1 MKLSTTT
8 KDFAYYYASDFDR
21 IREVNRAGFKYID
34 YSMISNE
41 AAAYMHSGW
50 RDDAKRLKEFADS
63 LGVTF
68 VQMHSPEFET
78 LETLD
83 PNENWEEKL
92 QQTLRTIEIAGE
104 LGIPST
110 VVHAGIKRNTS
121 WEDHMKLNKQF
132 YELLLPTMEKT
143 GVKVLVENVG
153 KADNQGRC
161 FLNTGDRVREFVEY
175 FNHPLLQA
183 CWDIGHGNVF
193 PNQCGEMKK
202 VGKHIAAIHYNDNLG
217 DERDMHTI
225 PFLGN
230 GNHAEIIRTLI
241 DIGFDGPL
249 NFEAVFVSMSYIVE
263 FDKAVGRVG
272 KSLEIRRAYEKA
284 LFETG
289 KYMLES
295 FGIYEE

>member
-1 MKLSTTT
+1 MKLCTTT
-8 KDFAYYYASDFDR
+8 KDFAYYYESDEDR
-21 IREVNRAGFKYID
+21 IREISRAGFKYID

-50 RDDAKRLKEFADS
+50 RDDAKRLKEFADK

-175 FNHPLLQA
+175 FNHPLLRA

-193 PNQCGEMKK
+193 PNQSEEMKK
-202 VGKHIAAIHYNDNLG
+202 VGKYICAIHYNDNLG
-217 DERDMHTI
+217 EGRDMHTI

-230 GNHAEIIRTLI
+230 GNHAENIRTLM

-249 NFEAVFVSMSYIVE
+249 TFEAVFVSMPYLVE

>member
-1 MKLSTTT
+1 
-8 KDFAYYYASDFDR
+8 
-21 IREVNRAGFKYID
+21 
-34 YSMISNE
+34 
-41 AAAYMHSGW
+41 MHSGW
-50 RDDAKRLKEFADS
+50 RDDAKRLKEFADD

-175 FNHPLLQA
+175 FNHPLLKA

-249 NFEAVFVSMSYIVE
+249 NFEAVFVSMPYIVE